1 VGLRNHINRDNERTS
16 WIVHYNTS
24 SSFFAQN
31 PIYMV
36 SSAVPD
42 ITATSVGSADSLS
55 ASTPFVQ
62 VISPTIHRLPNGL
75 TIIAEHMPID
85 AVNLS
90 IWLNIGSKVES
101 DAINGMAHFL
111 EHMIFKGTPRI
122 GFGEF
127 ERLIE
132 ERGAYTNAATSQDY
146 THYYI
151 TTAPQ
156 DFATL
161 APLQI
166 ELVMN
171 ASLQDDHFD
180 KERPVILE
188 EIRRAEDSPQRR
200 TFYRSMQMSFDT
212 LPYRRPV
219 LGPTSVVE
227 RLSAQQMRAFH
238 HTWYQPQNMTV
249 VAVGNLP
256 VEELIQVV
264 EESFEQAL
272 DRSDRTHAS
281 DEMKRQVPSSQ
292 AEAPFVKIHRAEYID
307 ESLQQARLVMD
318 WRVPGMRSLE
328 ETYPLDVLAS
338 VLGQGRTARLIDDL
352 REQRQLVN
360 SISASNMTFTHQGVF
375 SISARMPVE
384 NLAEAEA
391 AILEHLQALHDEPV
405 TVAELRRVQTQVAN
419 RFVFGNE
426 TPSDRAGLYGFYQS
440 IMGDIHHAL
449 DYPQHIRNVSA
460 EAIQAA
466 VQRYLPTDAYGV
478 VTFKPAQ
485 AADSK

>member
-1 VGLRNHINRDNERTS
+1 
-16 WIVHYNTS
+16 
-24 SSFFAQN
+24 
-31 PIYMV
+31 MV
-36 SSAVPD
+36 SSVVPD
-42 ITATSVGSADSLS
+42 ISSTSAGRGDSVLGDSA
-55 ASTPFVQ
+55 Q
-62 VISPTIHRLPNGL
+62 VTSPTIRRLANGL
-75 TIIAEHMPID
+75 TVIAEHMPID

-132 ERGAYTNAATSQDY
+132 ERGAYTNAATSHDY

-166 ELVMN
+166 ELLMN

-200 TFYRSMQMSFDT
+200 TFHRSMQMSFDT

-219 LGPTSVVE
+219 LGPINVVE
-227 RLSAQQMRAFH
+227 ELSAKQMRAFH
-238 HTWYQPQNMTV
+238 HTWYQPQNMTA

-256 VEELIQVV
+256 VEELIRIV
-264 EESFEQAL
+264 EESFDQAL
-272 DRSDRTHAS
+272 ARSDRNYDS
-281 DEMKRQVPSSQ
+281 DEMRSQVPSASP
-292 AEAPFVKIHRAEYID
+292 EGPFCQIRRAEYID
-307 ESLQQARLVMD
+307 DSLQQARLVMD

-328 ETYPLDVLAS
+328 ETYPLDVVAS
-338 VLGQGRTARLIDDL
+338 ILGQGRMARLVDDL

-360 SISASNMTFTHQGVF
+360 SISASNMTFCNQGIF
-375 SISARMPVE
+375 TISARMPVE
-384 NLAEAEA
+384 KLAAAEA
-391 AILEHLQALHDEPV
+391 AIIEHLQRLHNEPI
-405 TVAELRRVQTQVAN
+405 TAAELSRVQTQVAN
-419 RFVFGNE
+419 RFIFGNE
-426 TPSDRAGLYGFYQS
+426 TPSDRAGLYGYYQS
-440 IMGDIHHAL
+440 ITGDINHAL
-449 DYPQHIRNVSA
+449 DYPQSIREVSA
-460 EAIQAA
+460 EAVQAA
-466 VQRYLPTDAYGV
+466 VQRYLPIDAYGV
-478 VTFKPAQ
+478 VSFKPAQ
-485 AADSK
+485 STEAITAKAM

>member
-1 VGLRNHINRDNERTS
+1 MRKLSI
-16 WIVHYNTS
+16 
-24 SSFFAQN
+24 F
-31 PIYMV
+31 MV

-42 ITATSVGSADSLS
+42 ISSTSPGLVEPTS
-55 ASTPFVQ
+55 ASAASAG
-62 VISPTIHRLPNGL
+62 VISPTIRRLPNGL

-90 IWLNIGSKVES
+90 VWLNIGSKVES

-111 EHMIFKGTPRI
+111 EHMIFKGTPQI

-200 TFYRSMQMSFDT
+200 TFYRSMQMSFET

-219 LGPTSVVE
+219 LGPIGVVE
-227 RLSAQQMRAFH
+227 GLSADQMRAFH
-238 HTWYQPQNMTV
+238 HTWYQPQNMTA

-256 VEELIQVV
+256 VEELIRIV
-264 EESFEQAL
+264 EQSFDQAL
-272 DRSDRTHAS
+272 GRSDRNHAS
-281 DEMKRQVPSSQ
+281 DEMKRQVPSAQ
-292 AEAPFVKIHRAEYID
+292 PETPFPQVRRAEYVD

-328 ETYPLDVLAS
+328 ETYPLDVAAS
-338 VLGQGRTARLIDDL
+338 ILGQGRTARLIHDL
-352 REQRQLVN
+352 REQRHLVN
-360 SISASNMTFTHQGVF
+360 SISASNMTFSNQGIF

-384 NLAEAEA
+384 QLAAAEA
-391 AILEHLQALHDEPV
+391 AIIEHLQRLHDEPI
-405 TVAELRRVQTQVAN
+405 TDAELRRIQTQVAN
-419 RFVFGNE
+419 RFIFGNE
-426 TPSDRAGLYGFYQS
+426 TPSDRAGLYGYYQS
-440 IMGDIHHAL
+440 LTGDINHAL
-449 DYPQHIRNVSA
+449 DYPQCIRNVTA
-460 EAIQAA
+460 ESVQAA
-466 VQRYLPTDAYGV
+466 VRRYLPTDAYGV
-478 VTFKPAQ
+478 VTFKPAETVE
-485 AADSK
+485 AA